1 MPKNKC
7 EKHRGA
13 RTHGRGKKAGRGKGM
28 RGGSGNAGLHKH
40 KYLYLVKY
48 MPDHFGR
55 HGFKRP
61 QSVVRSNIVI
71 NVSGLREVLPKLLEN
86 GVATKKGKTVSVN
99 LTEIGIDKLLGA
111 GNVGQ
116 ALEVTVSQ
124 ASKSAIAKIEE
135 AGGKVELE

>member
-1 MPKNKC
+1 MPKNKS
-7 EKHRGA
+7 EKHRGG

-28 RGGSGNAGLHKH
+28 RGGRGFAGLHKNR
-40 KYLYLVKY
+40 YIWLVKN

-61 QSVVRSNIVI
+61 QSVVSSNVVI
-71 NVSGLREVLPKLLEN
+71 NVSVLREVLPKLLEE
-86 GVATKKGKTVSVN
+86 GAATKKGKTVSVN
-99 LTEIGIDKLLGA
+99 LTEMGIDKLLGA
-111 GNVGQ
+111 GKVDQ
-116 ALEVTVSQ
+116 VLEVTVSQ